1 MNPKLA
7 VKGINGI
14 IEGGISVTDFAV
26 VTELDEISAKELLYT
41 LVQNGIG
48 TWNDDLVDFDIP
60 HDRLQT
66 ALFAITLGATIE
78 DVSEYLTWR
87 DFEAITGIILE
98 ENGFDVTKNLVLTKP
113 RMEID
118 VIGKKMN
125 LALLIDCKHWKTM
138 SKSALDEIVKKQIE
152 RVKRY
157 VADEDITALPVI
169 VTLHQEG
176 TQLVENV
183 PIVPIMKLP
192 SFLDEFVGNL
202 GSLKS
207 IGKKTLQ
214 KDLHLLTNTT
224 L

>member
-14 IEGGISVTDFAV
+14 IEGGVSITDFSV

-125 LALLIDCKHWKTM
+125 IALLIDCKHWKNM

-152 RVKRY
+152 RVKHF
-157 VADEDITALPVI
+157 VSTENMSALPVI
-169 VTLHQEG
+169 VTLHQESIQFVG
-176 TQLVENV
+176 NV
-183 PIVPIMKLP
+183 PIVPIMKLS
-192 SFLDEFVGNL
+192 SFLDEFAGNL
-202 GSLKS
+202 DSLKS
-207 IGKKTLQ
+207 IEK
-214 KDLHLLTNTT
+214 
-224 L
+224 

>member
-1 MNPKLA
+1 MNTKQV

-14 IEGGISVTDFAV
+14 IEGGVSVTDFSI

-60 HDRLQT
+60 NDRLQT

-87 DFEAITGIILE
+87 DFESITGLILE
-98 ENGFDVTKNLVLTKP
+98 EKDFDVTKNLILTKP

-118 VIGKKMN
+118 VIGKKMDI
-125 LALLIDCKHWKTM
+125 ALLIDCKHWKTM

-157 VADEDITALPVI
+157 VDDESMSALPVI
-169 VTLHQEG
+169 VTLHQEEI
-176 TQLVENV
+176 QFVDNV
-183 PIVPIMKLP
+183 PIVPIMKLS

-202 GSLKS
+202 DSLAS
-207 IGKKTLQ
+207 IEK
-214 KDLHLLTNTT
+214 
-224 L
+224 

>member
-1 MNPKLA
+1 MNPKQV
-7 VKGINGI
+7 VKGISGI
-14 IEGGISVTDFAV
+14 LEGGVSITDFSI

-60 HDRLQT
+60 NDRLET

-87 DFEAITGIILE
+87 DFESITGLILE
-98 ENGFDVTKNLVLTKP
+98 EKDFDVTKNLIFTKP

-118 VIGKKMN
+118 VIGKKMDI
-125 LALLIDCKHWKTM
+125 ALLIDCKHWKTM
-138 SKSALDEIVKKQIE
+138 SKSALDEIVKKQVE

-157 VADEDITALPVI
+157 VADESISALPVI
-169 VTLHQEG
+169 VTLHQEEI
-176 TQLVENV
+176 QFVDNV
-183 PIVPIMKLP
+183 PIVPIMKLS

-202 GSLKS
+202 DSLSS
-207 IGKKTLQ
+207 IEK
-214 KDLHLLTNTT
+214 
-224 L
+224 

>member
-1 MNPKLA
+1 MNPKLV

-14 IEGGISVTDFAV
+14 LEGGVSLTDFSIV
-26 VTELDEISAKELLYT
+26 SELDEISAKELLYT

-60 HDRLQT
+60 NDRLQT
-66 ALFAITLGATIE
+66 ALFAINLGATIE

-87 DFEAITGIILE
+87 DFESLTGLILE
-98 ENGFDVTKNLVLTKP
+98 EKDFDVTKNLIMTKP

-118 VIGKKMN
+118 VVGKKMDI
-125 LALLIDCKHWKTM
+125 ALLIDCKHWKNV

-157 VADEDITALPVI
+157 VSDESMSALPVI
-169 VTLHQEG
+169 VTLHQEEI
-176 TQLVENV
+176 QFVDNV
-183 PIVPIMKLP
+183 PIVPIMKLS

-202 GSLKS
+202 DSLMS
-207 IGKKTLQ
+207 IEK
-214 KDLHLLTNTT
+214 
-224 L
+224 

>member
-14 IEGGISVTDFAV
+14 IEGGISVTDFSV

-48 TWNDDLVDFDIP
+48 AWNDDLVDFDIP
-60 HDRLQT
+60 HDRLQA

-113 RMEID
+113 RMEMD

-125 LALLIDCKHWKTM
+125 LALLIDCKHWKNM

-192 SFLDEFVGNL
+192 SFVDEFVGNL

-207 IGKKTLQ
+207 IGK
-214 KDLHLLTNTT
+214 
-224 L
+224 

>member
-1 MNPKLA
+1 MNPKLV

-14 IEGGISVTDFAV
+14 LEGGVSITDFSIV
-26 VTELDEISAKELLYT
+26 SELDEISAKELLYA

-60 HDRLQT
+60 NDRLQT
-66 ALFAITLGATIE
+66 ALFAINLGATIE

-87 DFEAITGIILE
+87 DFESLTGLILE
-98 ENGFDVTKNLVLTKP
+98 EKDFDVTKNFIMTKP

-118 VIGKKMN
+118 VVGKKMN
-125 LALLIDCKHWKTM
+125 TALLIDCKHWKTM

-157 VADEDITALPVI
+157 VDDESMSALPVI
-169 VTLHQEG
+169 VTLHQEEI
-176 TQLVENV
+176 QFVDNV
-183 PIVPIMKLP
+183 PIVPIMKLS

-202 GSLKS
+202 DSLMS
-207 IGKKTLQ
+207 IEK
-214 KDLHLLTNTT
+214 
-224 L
+224 

>member
-14 IEGGISVTDFAV
+14 IEGGVSIPDFSV

-87 DFEAITGIILE
+87 DFEAITGIVLE
-98 ENGFDVTKNLVLTKP
+98 ENDFDVTKNLVLTKP

-125 LALLIDCKHWKTM
+125 LALLIDCKHWKNM
-138 SKSALDEIVKKQIE
+138 SNSALDEIVKKQIE

-176 TQLVENV
+176 IQLVDNV
-183 PIVPIMKLP
+183 PIVPIMKLT

-202 GSLKS
+202 DSLKS
-207 IGKKTLQ
+207 IEK
-214 KDLHLLTNTT
+214 
-224 L
+224 

>member
-14 IEGGISVTDFAV
+14 IEGGVSITDFSV

-125 LALLIDCKHWKTM
+125 IALLIDCKHWKTM

-176 TQLVENV
+176 IQLVDNV
-183 PIVPIMKLP
+183 PIVPIMKLT

-202 GSLKS
+202 DSLKS
-207 IGKKTLQ
+207 IENQ
-214 KDLHLLTNTT
+214 
-224 L
+224 

>member
-1 MNPKLA
+1 MNPKQV
-7 VKGINGI
+7 VKGIGGI
-14 IEGGISVTDFAV
+14 LEGGVSITDFSI

-60 HDRLQT
+60 NDRLET

-87 DFEAITGIILE
+87 DFESITGLILE
-98 ENGFDVTKNLVLTKP
+98 EKDFDVTKNLIFTKP

-118 VIGKKMN
+118 VIGKKMDI
-125 LALLIDCKHWKTM
+125 ALLIDCKHWKTM
-138 SKSALDEIVKKQIE
+138 SKSALDEIVKKQVE

-157 VADEDITALPVI
+157 VADESISALPVI
-169 VTLHQEG
+169 VTLHQEEI
-176 TQLVENV
+176 QFVDNV
-183 PIVPIMKLP
+183 PIVPIMKLS

-202 GSLKS
+202 DSLAS
-207 IGKKTLQ
+207 IEK
-214 KDLHLLTNTT
+214 
-224 L
+224 

>member
-14 IEGGISVTDFAV
+14 LEGGVSITDFSI

-87 DFEAITGIILE
+87 DFEAITGIVLE
-98 ENGFDVTKNLVLTKP
+98 ENDFDVTKNLVLTKP

-125 LALLIDCKHWKTM
+125 LALLIDCKHWKNM
-138 SKSALDEIVKKQIE
+138 SNSALDEIVKKQIE

-157 VADEDITALPVI
+157 VADEGITALPVI

-176 TQLVENV
+176 IQLVDNV
-183 PIVPIMKLP
+183 PIVPIMKLT

-202 GSLKS
+202 DSLKS
-207 IGKKTLQ
+207 IEK
-214 KDLHLLTNTT
+214 
-224 L
+224 

>member
-1 MNPKLA
+1 MNPKLV

-14 IEGGISVTDFAV
+14 LEGGVSITDFSIV
-26 VTELDEISAKELLYT
+26 SELDEISAKELLYT

-60 HDRLQT
+60 NDRLQT
-66 ALFAITLGATIE
+66 ALFAINLGATIE

-87 DFEAITGIILE
+87 DFESLTGLILE
-98 ENGFDVTKNLVLTKP
+98 EKDFDVTKNLIMTKP

-118 VIGKKMN
+118 VVGKKMDI
-125 LALLIDCKHWKTM
+125 ALLIDCKHWKNV

-157 VADEDITALPVI
+157 VADESMSALPVI
-169 VTLHQEG
+169 VTLHQEEI
-176 TQLVENV
+176 QFVDNV
-183 PIVPIMKLP
+183 PIVPIMKLS

-202 GSLKS
+202 DSLMS
-207 IGKKTLQ
+207 IEK
-214 KDLHLLTNTT
+214 
-224 L
+224 

>member
-1 MNPKLA
+1 MNPKLV

-14 IEGGISVTDFAV
+14 LEGGVSITDFSIV
-26 VTELDEISAKELLYT
+26 SELDEISAKELLYT

-60 HDRLQT
+60 NDRLQT
-66 ALFAITLGATIE
+66 ALFAINLGATIE

-87 DFEAITGIILE
+87 DFESLTGLILE
-98 ENGFDVTKNLVLTKP
+98 EKDFDITKNLILTKP

-125 LALLIDCKHWKTM
+125 TALLIDCKHWKTM

-157 VADEDITALPVI
+157 VADESMSALPVI
-169 VTLHQEG
+169 VTLHQEEI
-176 TQLVENV
+176 QFVDNV
-183 PIVPIMKLP
+183 PIVPIMKLS
-192 SFLDEFVGNL
+192 SFLDEFVGNID
-202 GSLKS
+202 SLMS
-207 IGKKTLQ
+207 IEK
-214 KDLHLLTNTT
+214 
-224 L
+224 

>member
-192 SFLDEFVGNL
+192 SFLDEFVG
-202 GSLKS
+202 SLDSLNS
-207 IGKKTLQ
+207 IEK
-214 KDLHLLTNTT
+214 
-224 L
+224 